1 MRTKRFMLIML
12 LALFVVPWTAKADV
26 VSIGTGENMY
36 IYPFNEYENVSWDE
50 EIYPMSAFSSPC
62 VINSISYNNVGIY
75 GMMYPMPTV
84 ASSLKIYMGERATA
98 SHASNTDWTP
108 LSDLTLVY
116 SHENVVLGAECGWV
130 EFVLD
135 EPFTYEQNGNLVI
148 VVARTTDSPGW
159 DVNLYTSS
167 YSSDG
172 DVSLVYTSRNG
183 GADHPGD
190 VRGQLDSQFADIQL
204 NVSTVM
210 ITCPGPKDLAVEA
223 AASTTATVTWTAGTG
238 TSAWDVY
245 VTDGE
250 APTPETTP
258 TASGITETS
267 YTFTNLIPLTNY
279 TAYVRSNCGDGDV
292 SVWKSIGFMT
302 APDFG
307 GSGSAEMPYLLY
319 TKDDLEALTAGMA
332 AGFATVGKYFKV
344 MNDIDDVTTP
354 ISGDF
359 RGDFNG
365 NNHTI
370 TLDFEGDGVI
380 MPEGS
385 GHGPRRCLALF
396 AWVCP
401 GANIHDL
408 TIEGSINS
416 TSENTAGFVAFIQF
430 GRTWGDNNIFA
441 SFSNLVNRA
450 SITSSTGPVGGIIG
464 GEDLWGSQTLYVTNC
479 VNRGNIHSNGG
490 EVGGIVGTSEGGSIV
505 NCENKGNI
513 TCNSAGG
520 GIGGYAFSTSF
531 INCANK
537 GNITCSDRGGGVV
550 GSALGDVEIYNCYNV
565 GTLTFSTNSGGIVGR
580 SNNDCSIEN
589 CYNGGQMTASNT
601 TNCGALVGYC
611 RIMDSH
617 FCYSKEGSYSVA
629 FGSDMGLSNVD
640 HYTSFTQEGA
650 STVCTLAEPMQG
662 TTDLLTALNNW
673 RDGNEEYAQWHADIY
688 GNNNYLPTFDPGTPP
703 GLSISPDPIVMT
715 PRPIG
720 AWMQGE
726 EVTLTNTSQEDLQVT
741 RIDFDHPYFVMD
753 ESLAPLVFPF
763 SIYSDQSRAVY
774 IGTDPEATMLPG
786 PMEGH
791 VAVVWNQNH
800 VEVADITVENYV
812 PEMPDVVELAQP
824 VESLPQSFT
833 QSTLTLYDNYK
844 LPGDKPDGPDA
855 VYQLTFAEDCL
866 FSAQVTEGANA
877 KLALYA
883 ADFNGRPGP
892 MADNYYIGVNGMGGS
907 DAYPLSMGGDDPI
920 ANLQVMAGTY
930 YLVVSSTSPQYILEI
945 GTDVLPLP
953 LPVTLVAP
961 ADGAT
966 DVTSPVELQWQ
977 LGQFTAEYQLL
988 MGTSYPPTQVVVDW
1002 TADLAESYLA
1012 ENLQNNQIYFWR
1024 VNERNSAGVTTGPV
1038 WGFTT
1043 TLNVPTGLHANT
1055 PVYVGD
1061 DVLLQWT
1068 AVSGRALVGYNVY
1081 QDAVQVN
1088 DAPVAATEYTVSG
1101 LAYNMEGYSF
1111 AVTAVYDEG
1120 ESGLSDAVVVRVGGY
1135 GTISGTVY
1143 EQDAVTP
1150 IAGATVNIM
1159 GYDEF
1164 YVHHNY
1170 TYLTDANGTY
1180 SGTVYAGRYIAKA
1193 SKQGYQDGS
1202 HGSEVMVSNETE
1214 TSAVDIILY
1223 ESHNTVGTVVA
1234 EYCPDSL
1241 DPQSPYVKIYWESEN
1256 VPDPVGPGWHT
1267 YCENEFYGAVVAA
1280 KWGYEYPLSELQ
1292 PYSGFMMTRVALYS
1306 DTQYGAVGGNYT
1318 CRIYVGG
1325 SQPEEGEMVSTITVD
1340 VPQGVGDWVEYDLT
1354 TPVDITGTEP
1364 VWVIWQANTTVS
1376 DWPAGC
1382 CSGYSTYGTWW
1393 NPDGDNWEHSAYG
1406 IWTMKQYFTD
1416 EQGRTV
1422 NRSFQHYNVYR
1433 TNCYNDGPYTEEN
1446 TLFLETSYGDTAYID
1461 VSWPEAE
1468 AGVYKW
1474 GVSRVYA
1481 GNRKSEATWAEPA
1494 ANGKDAQRFL
1504 RSINAY
1510 AFSRYSTAV
1519 PNGWIQYDPSR
1530 PHTTASLIDRDL
1542 QVYSGDFASDGYV
1555 HAFTEDNQLL
1565 TFDPG
1570 TGRVVAVVN
1579 TTNCMDDCAFD
1590 YSTNTMYGVKDNV
1603 LYSIDLTTGTLSAVG
1618 SIDPNAPG
1626 HRIMALACNYE
1637 GQLYGFLEE
1646 WGALY
1651 TIDKNTAQVA
1661 LVGYGYAWIGDP
1673 RMSAAF
1679 DHHTGNLY
1687 WIALDAT
1694 YGDFIAIVDVNTG
1707 RFTPITNGMGT
1718 QRAFCIPYGYAPT
1731 PASPESD
1738 IVWSN
1743 CLDKDMWTTVEVSV
1757 STNTGASPEGTS
1769 VRFINTSEPGQR
1781 YDYVINLDGTGYCSW
1796 DEFRKGTYNYTI
1808 EKDGYTSCG
1817 NHETIEIW
1825 EPTSIE
1831 CVLEEI
1837 ALQARKLYVS
1847 PTGWAMWE
1855 EGLGGDVL
1863 HYDTDAFD
1871 GNLGASGSPFYWA
1884 VKFTPEQLE
1893 GYGAL
1898 NSVSFYDAPDQGF
1911 NGTFYVCE
1919 TNSPLG
1925 HILYQQSFATVGS
1938 GQYVEFPL
1946 AHDVAF
1952 NNSESLWIVFHFEGG
1967 CDYPAS
1973 ACTNTG
1979 DANGRW
1985 ISTDGLQ
1992 WSDVAGLGFNYTW
2005 KIRCHVKATNRQ
2017 ERQLEYYRVFLDEML
2032 AGNVT
2037 STYLQHDVDNL
2048 TEGEDYTTKVQAVYS
2063 TGDSEWAEYTWTYI
2077 PCDHYEGITDLDA
2090 EVANGR
2096 VSLSWNMPEDQI
2108 SGGEWYYYDNGT
2120 YSGYNVGT
2128 GGGSFY
2134 WGIMLPAG
2142 TWDGHYLGK
2151 VSVFDVAA
2159 FTGNILIY
2167 QGGDTAPET
2176 LVYSQQFVS
2185 TGSNQWVEYPINGLV
2200 ELDESRNLWIV
2211 INNVSIAAYPA
2222 AYTEDVG
2229 DPNGRWISLD
2239 GMEWH
2244 DLTEFDIYGTWMVR
2258 AYATDE
2264 VPVVYNILGTF
2275 VFRDGELLTET
2286 PLPRTL
2292 HTYVDNSPTADQH
2305 EYSVRVVYD
2314 DMPIYQ
2320 GDYYAMSCPEVETV
2334 DDVLDVD
2341 DNDGC
2346 LVSIYPNP
2354 ANDKV
2359 TIAAEGMRHITLMDA
2374 LGQVVYDADQKTDQV
2389 ILNLTQYESG
2399 LYMIR
2404 VTTKNGL
2411 VTRRVTVVR

>member
-1 MRTKRFMLIML
+1 ML

-36 IYPFNEYENVSWDE
+36 IYPFNEYMNVSWDE

-75 GMMYPMPTV
+75 GMMFPMPSV

-98 SHASNTDWTP
+98 SHASSTDWTP

-148 VVARTTDSPGW
+148 VVARTTDNPLW
-159 DVNLYTSS
+159 DVNFYTSS

-172 DVSLVYTSRNG
+172 DVSLVYTSYSG
-183 GADHPGD
+183 GAEHPGEAS
-190 VRGQLDSQFADIQL
+190 GQLDSQFADIQL

-279 TAYVRSNCGDGDV
+279 TAYVRSNCGGGDV
-292 SVWKSIGFMT
+292 SSWREATFMT
-302 APDFG
+302 LPDFIG
-307 GSGSAEMPYLLY
+307 NGTIEAPFLLY
-319 TKDDLEALTAGMA
+319 VKEDLEAITRAIAG
-332 AGFATVGKYFKV
+332 GYETQGKHFKV

-365 NNHTI
+365 NGHTI
-370 TLDFEGDGVI
+370 ILNLQGDGD
-380 MPEGS
+380 
-385 GHGPRRCLALF
+385 LALF
-396 AWVCP
+396 VTLGN
-401 GANIHDL
+401 GACVHDL
-408 TIEGSINS
+408 TVDGFVTSTNGSA
-416 TSENTAGFVAFIQF
+416 AGFVANAYNAYYYPMTI
-430 GRTWGDNNIFA
+430 NNCINRA
-441 SFSNLVNRA
+441 TILTFSNYAGGFVGNGYYLGGSISNCINRGNITA
-450 SITSSTGPVGGIIG
+450 SGGYVGGIIG
-464 GEDLWGSQTLYVTNC
+464 NTLCVEVRNCTNRGNVSGESICGGIAGRVESNASVANC
-479 VNRGNIHSNGG
+479 VNLGQVTCSDKG
-490 EVGGIVGTSEGGSIV
+490 GGIVGV
-505 NCENKGNI
+505 K
-513 TCNSAGG
+513 GG
-520 GIGGYAFSTSF
+520 GYI
-531 INCANK
+531 
-537 GNITCSDRGGGVV
+537 R
-550 GSALGDVEIYNCYNV
+550 NCYNR
-565 GTLTFSTNSGGIVGR
+565 GILTFGSNSGGISGYNWNQ
-580 SNNDCSIEN
+580 SHIEN
-589 CYNGGQMTASNT
+589 CYNAGQITANNT
-601 TNCGALVGYC
+601 TNCGAISGMNEVTSYVSAHCHYNYYEAGT
-611 RIMDSH
+611 
-617 FCYSKEGSYSVA
+617 YSVA
-629 FGSDMGLSNVD
+629 FGSESTMDTDNF
-640 HYTSFTQEGA
+640 TSFIHGSNLT
-650 STVCTLAEPMQG
+650 SWTLAEPMFG
-662 TTDLLTALNNW
+662 TTDLLTALNAW
-673 RDGNEEYAQWHADIY
+673 RNSNGSYAEWHADIY

-703 GLSISPDPIVMT
+703 GLSISPDPIVMA

-726 EVTLTNTSQEDLQVT
+726 EVMLTNTSQEDLQVT

-763 SIYSDQSRAVY
+763 SIYSAQSRTVY

-800 VEVADITVENYV
+800 AEVADITVENYV
-812 PEMPDVVELAQP
+812 PEMPDVVELAEE
-824 VESLPQSFT
+824 VTTLPQTYT
-833 QSTLTLYDNYK
+833 QNANVLYDNYK

-883 ADFNGRPGP
+883 EGFGGRPGP
-892 MADNYYIGVNGMGGS
+892 MADNYIGVEGVGNSGQYAVS
-907 DAYPLSMGGDDPI
+907 FGGDDPI
-920 ANLQVMAGTY
+920 VNLMVAPGTY
-930 YLVVSSTSPQYILEI
+930 FLVVSCTSQQYTVEMSTNI
-945 GTDVLPLP
+945 LP
-953 LPVTLVAP
+953 LPVQATLVAP
-961 ADGAT
+961 ANGAT
-966 DVTSPVELQWQ
+966 YITSPNELQWQ
-977 LGQFTAEYQLL
+977 LGSFTSEYQLL
-988 MGTSYPPTQVVVDW
+988 LGTSYPPTQVVVDW
-1002 TADLAESYLA
+1002 TTDLAESYLA

-1081 QDAVQVN
+1081 QDGVQIN

-1120 ESGLSDAVVVRVGGY
+1120 ESGLSEPVTVIVGGV

-1143 EQDAVTP
+1143 EQDGITP
-1150 IAGATVNIM
+1150 IVGATVTII
-1159 GYDEF
+1159 GYDDF
-1164 YVHHNY
+1164 YVHHSFI
-1170 TYLTDANGTY
+1170 YLTDANGAY
-1180 SGTVYAGRYIAKA
+1180 SGSVYTGRYVALA

-1267 YCENEFYGAVVAA
+1267 YCENEFDNAVAA
-1280 KWGYEYPLSELQ
+1280 VKWGYEYPLTELA
-1292 PYSGFMMTRVALYS
+1292 PYVGFMMTKVALFS
-1306 DTQYGAVGGNYT
+1306 DNLYGAVGGNYT

-1325 SQPEEGEMVSTITVD
+1325 SRPEEGEMVSAITVD
-1340 VPQGVGDWVEYDLT
+1340 VPQGVGDWVEYDLE

-1376 DWPAGC
+1376 SYPAGC
-1382 CSGYSTYGTWW
+1382 CSGYNSYGTWW
-1393 NPDGDNWEHSAYG
+1393 WRGNGYNWVNNPYG

-1416 EQGRTV
+1416 DQGRTV
-1422 NRSFQHYNVYR
+1422 DRSFQHYNVYR

-1481 GNRKSEATWAEPA
+1481 GNRESGNAMPQPA
-1494 ANGKDAQRFL
+1494 PGEDAASRLL

-1510 AFSRYSTAV
+1510 SFSRYARTV
-1519 PNGWIQYDPSR
+1519 PNGWIQYDPLH
-1530 PHTTASLIDRDL
+1530 PHATATLVDRDL
-1542 QVYSGDFASDGYV
+1542 HVCAGDYANDGYV

-1565 TFDPG
+1565 SFDPG
-1570 TGRVVAVVN
+1570 SGQIVDVVN
-1579 TTNCMDDCAFD
+1579 TTYHMDDCAYDF
-1590 YSTNTMYGVKDNV
+1590 STNTMYGVTGNI
-1603 LYSIDLTTGTLSAVG
+1603 LYTIDLETGNRSTVG
-1618 SIDPNAPG
+1618 FLDHGQPTHWIS
-1626 HRIMALACNYE
+1626 ALACSYD
-1637 GQLYGFLEE
+1637 GQLYGFLIEF
-1646 WGALY
+1646 GVLFS
-1651 TIDKNTAQVA
+1651 IDKNTAHCTYIQQVDMVLSTEMTA
-1661 LVGYGYAWIGDP
+1661 G
-1673 RMSAAF
+1673 F
-1679 DHHTGNLY
+1679 DHNTGRLY
-1687 WIALDAT
+1687 WMGVGIPDGGTGFMAM
-1694 YGDFIAIVDVNTG
+1694 VDVNTG
-1707 RFTPITNGMGT
+1707 HATYLQVGT
-1718 QRAFCIPYGYAPT
+1718 GIQRALCIPYGYTPT

-1757 STNTGASPEGTS
+1757 STNTDASPEGTS

-1781 YDYVINLDGTGYCSW
+1781 YDYVITLDGTGYCNW

-1898 NSVSFYDAPDQGF
+1898 NSVSFYDAPEQGF
-1911 NGTFYVCE
+1911 YGTFYVCE
-1919 TNSPLG
+1919 TDSPLG

-1946 AHDVAF
+1946 AQDVAF

-1992 WSDVAGLGFNYTW
+1992 WSDVAGYGFNYTW

-2048 TEGEDYTTKVQAVYS
+2048 TEGVDYTTKVQAVYT

-2108 SGGEWYYYDNGT
+2108 SGGQWYYYDNGT

-2200 ELDESRNLWIV
+2200 ELDESSNLWIV
-2211 INNVSIAAYPA
+2211 INNVSSAAYPA

-2244 DLTEFDIYGTWMVR
+2244 DLTEFDIHGTWMVR

-2264 VPVVYNILGTF
+2264 VPVVYDILGTF

-2320 GDYYAMSCPEVETV
+2320 GDYYAMSCPEAETV

-2404 VTTKNGL
+2404 VTTENGL

>member
-36 IYPFNEYENVSWDE
+36 IYPFNEYMNVSWDE

-62 VINSISYNNVGIY
+62 VINSISYNNVGVY

-98 SHASNTDWTP
+98 SHVSSTDWTP

-159 DVNLYTSS
+159 DVNFYTSS

-172 DVSLVYTSRNG
+172 NVSLAYTG

-190 VRGQLDSQFADIQL
+190 VPGQLDSQFADIQL

-210 ITCPGPKDLAVEA
+210 ITCPVPKDLAVEA

-250 APTPETTP
+250 APAPETTP
-258 TASGITETS
+258 TASGITTTS
-267 YTFTNLIPLTNY
+267 YTFTNLISLTNY

-292 SVWKSIGFMT
+292 SIWKAIGFMT
-302 APDFG
+302 APDFSG
-307 GSGSAEMPYLLY
+307 GGTAEMPYLLY
-319 TKDDLEALTAGMA
+319 TKEDLESLTRGMA
-332 AGFATVGKYFKV
+332 SGFVTLGKYFKI
-344 MNDIDDVTTP
+344 MNDIGVVTTP
-354 ISGDF
+354 IIGAFQGDF
-359 RGDFNG
+359 DGNGHTVTVDMRGDG
-365 NNHTI
+365 N
-370 TLDFEGDGVI
+370 
-380 MPEGS
+380 
-385 GHGPRRCLALF
+385 LALF
-396 AWVCP
+396 VTLGNNAH
-401 GANIHDL
+401 IHDL
-408 TIEGSINS
+408 SVDGTINS
-416 TSENTAGFVAFIQF
+416 TGANVAGFVASI
-430 GRTWGDNNIFA
+430 
-441 SFSNLVNRA
+441 SFDYWPYQGNTQVYFTNCVNRA
-450 SITSSTGPVGGIIG
+450 TIISEAGNVGGIIG
-464 GEDLWGSQTLYVTNC
+464 AAHFWGWGLPNQLFVTDC
-479 VNRGNIHSNGG
+479 VNKGDITCAGTA
-490 EVGGIVGTSEGGSIV
+490 GGIIGSGVAGGLYL

-513 TCNSAGG
+513 SSTTGSVGGIVSYFGGVVLNCSNKGDITSPSGG
-520 GIGGYAFSTSF
+520 GIAGTNSYGA
-531 INCANK
+531 IRNCFN
-537 GNITCSDRGGGVV
+537 T
-550 GSALGDVEIYNCYNV
+550 
-565 GTLTFSTNSGGIVGR
+565 GTLSFDNNGGGIVG
-580 SNNDCSIEN
+580 NNAGNGIVEN
-589 CYNGGQMTASNT
+589 CYNGGSFFGGNT
-601 TNCGALVGYC
+601 SNCGAIIGTSDNNNSPEQHYIYY
-611 RIMDSH
+611 R
-617 FCYSKEGSYSVA
+617 EGSFAVA
-629 FGSDMGLSNVD
+629 FGTEANLNHTDN
-640 HYTSFTQEGA
+640 YTSFTQEGT
-650 STVCTLAEPMQG
+650 SPVCTLAEPMQG

-703 GLSISPDPIVMT
+703 GLSISPDPIVMA

-726 EVTLTNTSQEDLQVT
+726 EVMLTNTSQEDLQVT

-753 ESLAPLVFPF
+753 ESLAPLVFPL
-763 SIYSDQSRAVY
+763 SIYSDQSRTVH

-800 VEVADITVENYV
+800 VEVADITVENYM

-833 QSTLTLYDNYK
+833 QSTLILYDNYK

-907 DAYPLSMGGDDPI
+907 DAYPLGMGGDDPI

-966 DVTSPVELQWQ
+966 DISSPVELQWQ

-1043 TLNVPTGLHANT
+1043 TLNVPSGLHANA

-1081 QDAVQVN
+1081 QDGVQIN

-1120 ESGLSDAVVVRVGGY
+1120 ESELSDAVVVRVGGY
-1135 GTISGTVY
+1135 GTISGAVY

-1150 IAGATVNIM
+1150 IAGAIVNIM

-1202 HGSEVMVSNETE
+1202 HGSEVMVSNEAE

-1267 YCENEFYGAVVAA
+1267 YCENEFDNAVAVV
-1280 KWGYEYPLSELQ
+1280 KWGYEYPLTELA
-1292 PYSGFMMTRVALYS
+1292 PYVGFMMTKVALFS
-1306 DTQYGAVGGNYT
+1306 DNLYGAVGGNYT

-1340 VPQGVGDWVEYDLT
+1340 VPQGVGDWVEYDLE
-1354 TPVDITGTEP
+1354 TPVGITGTEP

-1382 CSGYSTYGTWW
+1382 CSGYSTYGTWRW
-1393 NPDGDNWEHSAYG
+1393 SGNGYNWGNNPYG

-1416 EQGRTV
+1416 DQGRTV
-1422 NRSFQHYNVYR
+1422 DRSFQHYNVYR

-1481 GNRKSEATWAEPA
+1481 GNRESGNAMHQPA
-1494 ANGKDAQRFL
+1494 PDEDAASRLL

-1510 AFSRYSTAV
+1510 SFSRYARTV
-1519 PNGWIQYDPSR
+1519 PNGWIQYDPLH
-1530 PHTTASLIDRDL
+1530 PHATATLVDRDL
-1542 QVYSGDFASDGYV
+1542 HVCAGDYANDGYV

-1570 TGRVVAVVN
+1570 TGQIAAVVN
-1579 TTNCMDDCAFD
+1579 TSTSMDDCAFD
-1590 YSTNTMYGVKDNV
+1590 YSTNIMYGVKDNI
-1603 LYSIDLTTGTLSAVG
+1603 LYAIDLTTGSLSAIG
-1618 SIDPNAPG
+1618 LIDFG
-1626 HRIMALACNYE
+1626 DMWHFVRALACSYE
-1637 GQLYGFLEE
+1637 GQLYGFVEE
-1646 WGALY
+1646 FGALVS
-1651 TIDKNTAQVA
+1651 IDKNTAHCTPINP
-1661 LVGYGYAWIGDP
+1661 IGPVDP
-1673 RMSAAF
+1673 NMTAGF
-1679 DHHTGNLY
+1679 DHHTETLY
-1687 WIALDAT
+1687 LMGAGAPDSGT
-1694 YGDFIAIVDVNTG
+1694 GFMAIVDVNTAYP
-1707 RFTPITNGMGT
+1707 TYLAIGT
-1718 QRAFCIPYGYAPT
+1718 GLQSAFCIPYGYAPT

-1781 YDYVINLDGTGYCSW
+1781 YDYVITLDGTGYCNW

-1992 WSDVAGLGFNYTW
+1992 WSDVAGYGFNYTW

-2108 SGGEWYYYDNGT
+2108 SGGQWYYYDNGT

-2142 TWDGHYLGK
+2142 TWGGHYLGK

-2211 INNVSIAAYPA
+2211 INNVSSAAYPA

-2244 DLTEFDIYGTWMVR
+2244 DLTEFDIHGTWMVR

-2264 VPVVYNILGTF
+2264 VPVVYDILGTF

-2320 GDYYAMSCPEVETV
+2320 GDYYAMSCPEAETV

-2404 VTTKNGL
+2404 VTTENGL

>member
-1 MRTKRFMLIML
+1 MRTKRIALIML
-12 LALFVVPWTAKADV
+12 LALFVVPWTAKAEI
-26 VSIGTGENMY
+26 VSIGGDGGMNV
-36 IYPFNEYENVSWDE
+36 YPFAPEAFSWHE
-50 EIYPMSAFSSPC
+50 EIYPMSAFSSSC
-62 VINSISYNNVGIY
+62 VINSISYCNIGDWMGGSPLPY
-75 GMMYPMPTV
+75 MAT
-84 ASSLKIYMGERATA
+84 SLKIYMGVRETA
-98 SHASNTDWTP
+98 VHSSDSDWTP
-108 LSDLTLVY
+108 LSQLTLVY
-116 SHENVVLGAECGWV
+116 SREDVLLGAELGWN
-130 EFVLD
+130 EYVLD
-135 EPFTYEQNGNLVI
+135 EPFYYGHDGNLVI
-148 VVARTTDSPGW
+148 VFRQVVEQTVW
-159 DVNLYTSS
+159 DCNMYLSS
-167 YSSDG
+167 YSDLG
-172 DVSLVYTSRNG
+172 NVSLTYG
-183 GADHPGD
+183 GEPLEDPSGFPAFADP
-190 VRGQLDSQFADIQL
+190 FYADIQL
-204 NVSTVM
+204 NVTPM
-210 ITCPGPKDLAVEA
+210 IITCPTPQNLTFPEI
-223 AASTTATVTWTAGTG
+223 ASTSATVTWTAAEG
-238 TSAWDVY
+238 TSAWDIY
-245 VTDGE
+245 LTEGE
-250 APTPETTP
+250 APTTETVP
-258 TASGITETS
+258 TAVGLTATS
-267 YTFTNLIPLTNY
+267 YTFTGLTPLTRY
-279 TAYVRSNCGDGDV
+279 GVYVRSNCGDGDV
-292 SVWKSIGFMT
+292 SPWKSANFLT
-302 APDFG
+302 SPDFG
-307 GSGSAEMPYLLY
+307 GSGTAEMPYLLY
-319 TKDDLEALTAGMA
+319 TKEDLEALNHGMA
-332 AGFATVGKYFKV
+332 AGFSTQGRFFKV
-344 MNDIDDVTTP
+344 MRDIDGVTSSIT
-354 ISGDF
+354 GHF
-359 RGDFNG
+359 QGDFNG
-365 NNHTI
+365 NGHSI
-370 TLDFEGDGVI
+370 SIDLEGDGNV
-380 MPEGS
+380 
-385 GHGPRRCLALF
+385 ALF
-396 AWVCP
+396 TTIGD
-401 GANIHDL
+401 GASIHDL
-408 TIEGSINS
+408 IVEGSVNC
-416 TSENTAGFVAFIQF
+416 TGRYAAGFVAYVDWYLDFSIWSCTN
-430 GRTWGDNNIFA
+430 RTTVN
-441 SFSNLVNRA
+441 SN
-450 SITSSTGPVGGIIG
+450 S
-464 GEDLWGSQTLYVTNC
+464 DY
-479 VNRGNIHSNGG
+479 
-490 EVGGIVGTSEGGSIV
+490 VGGIVGCS
-505 NCENKGNI
+505 NGNGI
-513 TCNSAGG
+513 IEDCYNRANISTTGNYCG
-520 GIGGYAFSTSF
+520 GIGGEVHNYDIKGCENRGNISCNTYGGGIEGFHGS
-531 INCANK
+531 
-537 GNITCSDRGGGVV
+537 GNITNCVNKGSVTCSRYGGGIT
-550 GSALGDVEIYNCYNV
+550 GECSSATIRNCYNM
-565 GTLTFSTNSGGIVGR
+565 GTLSMGTYGGGISGYNINY
-580 SNNDCSIEN
+580 STIEN
-589 CYNGGQMTASNT
+589 CYNGGQITAANT
-601 TNCGALVGYC
+601 TNCGALVGFNYTYTYPNGAT
-611 RIMDSH
+611 D
-617 FCYSKEGSYSVA
+617 YSYNHYNYYKEGTFSVA
-629 FGSDMGLSNVD
+629 YGTNGDVTYTDN
-640 HYTSFTQEGA
+640 YTSFTQAVGSA
-650 STVCTLAEPMQG
+650 VCTLAQPILG
-662 TTDLLTALNNW
+662 TTNLLTALNNW
-673 RDGNEEYAQWHADIY
+673 RNGNNAYAQWHADIY
-688 GNNNYLPTFDPGTPP
+688 GNNNYMPTFDPGTPP
-703 GLSISPDPIVMT
+703 GLSISPDPIVMA

-726 EVTLTNTSQEDLQVT
+726 EVTLTNTSREDLQVT
-741 RIDFDHPYFVMD
+741 SIDFDHPYFVMD
-753 ESLAPLVFPF
+753 ESMAPLVFPF
-763 SIYSDQSRAVY
+763 SIYSDQSRTVY

-883 ADFNGRPGP
+883 EDFGGRPGP
-892 MADNYYIGVNGMGGS
+892 MVDNYYIGVNGMGGS

-966 DVTSPVELQWQ
+966 DISSPVELQWQ

-1012 ENLQNNQIYFWR
+1012 ENLQNNQIYFWC

-1081 QDAVQVN
+1081 QDAVQIN

-1164 YVHHNY
+1164 YIHHNY

-1202 HGSEVMVSNETE
+1202 HGSEVMVSNEAE

-1256 VPDPVGPGWHT
+1256 DPEQLGSSWHT
-1267 YCENEFYGAVVAA
+1267 YCHSGYRGSLNVDYNTQF
-1280 KWGYEYPLSELQ
+1280 GYEYPLGEIAQ
-1292 PYSGFMMTRVALYS
+1292 YEGFTLTKVALYS
-1306 DTQYGAVGGNYT
+1306 DSRGLTGGNYT

-1340 VPQGVGDWVEYDLT
+1340 VPQGVGDWVEYDLS
-1354 TPVDITGTEP
+1354 TPVDINGTEP
-1364 VWVIWQANTTVS
+1364 VWVLWEINTMI
-1376 DWPAGC
+1376 
-1382 CSGYSTYGTWW
+1382 SGYPLPFCNDLISYGAWIVTPEHSYGQLFEGTWM
-1393 NPDGDNWEHSAYG
+1393 
-1406 IWTMKQYFTD
+1406 MKQYFED
-1416 EQGRTV
+1416 GSGRTN

-1474 GVSRVYA
+1474 GVSKVYA
-1481 GNRKSEATWAEPA
+1481 GNREDEFFGNNSNV
-1494 ANGKDAQRFL
+1494 NGKEIGRFV
-1504 RSINAY
+1504 SGINAFS
-1510 AFSRYSTAV
+1510 FSRYATAV
-1519 PNGWIQYDPSR
+1519 PNGWIQYDPMDPYSY
-1530 PHTTASLIDRDL
+1530 AILIDHNI
-1542 QVYSGDFASDGYV
+1542 QVCAGDFANDGYM

-1570 TGRVVAVVN
+1570 SGQIFAQVS
-1579 TTNCMDDCAFD
+1579 TTSHMDDCAFD
-1590 YSTNTMYGVKDNV
+1590 YSTNTMFGVKDGS
-1603 LYSIDLTTGTLSAVG
+1603 LYTIDLDSGAISFVG
-1618 SIDPNAPG
+1618 AINDNVPVY
-1626 HRIMALACNYE
+1626 RINALACTYD
-1637 GQLYGFLEE
+1637 GQLYGILTGSAGLF
-1646 WGALY
+1646 A
-1651 TIDKNTAQVA
+1651 IDKTNGNCTEIGNPYGIWMTNQEMSAGFDHNTGTLWWSGSPVGVA
-1661 LVGYGYAWIGDP
+1661 GLVGTMDL
-1673 RMSAAF
+1673 S
-1679 DHHTGNLY
+1679 TG
-1687 WIALDAT
+1687 I
-1694 YGDFIAIVDVNTG
+1694 
-1707 RFTPITNGMGT
+1707 ITCMASRLGI

-1781 YDYVINLDGTGYCSW
+1781 YDYVITLDGTGYCSW

-1919 TNSPLG
+1919 TDSPLG

-1946 AHDVAF
+1946 AQDIVF

-2077 PCDHYEGITDLDA
+2077 PCDHYDGITDLDA

-2108 SGGEWYYYDNGT
+2108 SGGQWYYYDNGI

-2128 GGGSFY
+2128 GGGSIY

-2142 TWDGHYLGK
+2142 TWGGHYLGK

-2211 INNVSIAAYPA
+2211 INNVSSAAYPA

-2244 DLTEFDIYGTWMVR
+2244 DLTEFDIHGTWMVR

-2320 GDYYAMSCPEVETV
+2320 GDYYAMSCPEAETV

-2404 VTTKNGL
+2404 VTTENGL